1 MKKFDLKKNV
11 ILTLSAC
18 MMLQLAFTGCN
29 KKEDIT
35 DYEIDYESDRTGIG
49 GKLIVPE
56 GCTASIDTGSSKL
69 EDIMIEVEEIEVP
82 DTDKMDI
89 VYVTSAKYTNEEKK
103 KLVEKIFDK
112 NIYLYDYN
120 HRTRDDIQKELD
132 ELEREIENP
141 YIGGDEVWLSETNS
155 RIEELKEMLTDA
167 PDTYAPAG
175 DYSGSVFIGERDN
188 IEYLVSIDAANESN
202 YFGQVGS
209 SIYFEPTDM
218 GAIRP
223 YEGASRVE
231 FDMTEDGVDISDAN
245 MSNMTEDDAKDMAE
259 WFLAGLDITDVSF
272 VSMEGLNWRYE
283 DENYETLA
291 TECDGYVITYTKAID
306 GVTAYS
312 ENLYEVDNL
321 KLDHA
326 WIDIPLETY
335 TVMVYDDKIIG
346 ANFENVFDMTD
357 SEKENAELLS
367 YSDIIKK
374 ANTEFAAYYEK
385 YPTNYKT
392 IKFNDVKL
400 SYYLVSDGN
409 DKYKYIPVWIFS
421 QYEEV
426 KDQDG
431 AGVPVQIV
439 ILDAVSGEVI
449 DIIEEAK
456 KLGCY
461 M

>member
-1 MKKFDLKKNV
+1 MKKYNFKKNAMA
-11 ILTLSAC
+11 ILAAI

-29 KKEDIT
+29 KKKDVA
-35 DYEIDYESDRTGIG
+35 DYEIDFESNRTGIG
-49 GKLIVPE
+49 GKLVVPE
-56 GCTASIDTGSSKL
+56 GCTASIDTGSSTL
-69 EDIMIEVEEIEVP
+69 ENIMIEVEEIEVP

-89 VYVTSAKYTNEEKK
+89 VSVTSAKYSNEEKK

-120 HRTRDDIQKELD
+120 HMTRDDIQKELD

-141 YIGGDEVWLSETNS
+141 YIGGDDVWLSETNS
-155 RIEELKEMLTDA
+155 RIEELNEMLLDA
-167 PDTYAPAG
+167 PETYAAAG

-188 IEYLVSIDAANESN
+188 IEYLISIDDASELN
-202 YFGQVGS
+202 YFGKVGS
-209 SIYFEPTDM
+209 FVHFEPTDM

-223 YEGASRVE
+223 YEGAVRVE
-231 FDMTEDGVDISDAN
+231 FDVTEDGADISAAN

-259 WFLAGLDITDVSF
+259 WFLAGLDITDVTF
-272 VSMEGLNWRYE
+272 VSAEGLHWRYE

-306 GVTAYS
+306 GVAAYS

-321 KLDHA
+321 NLDNA

-335 TVMVYDDKIIG
+335 TVMVYDDKVIG
-346 ANFENVFDMTD
+346 ANFENVFNMTD
-357 SEKENAELLS
+357 SEREDAELLS

-392 IKFNDVKL
+392 ITFNDVKL
-400 SYYLVSDGN
+400 SYYLVSDENG
-409 DKYKYIPVWIFS
+409 KYKYIPVWIFS

-431 AGVPVQIV
+431 ASVPVQIV
-439 ILDAVSGEVI
+439 ILDAVSGEAI